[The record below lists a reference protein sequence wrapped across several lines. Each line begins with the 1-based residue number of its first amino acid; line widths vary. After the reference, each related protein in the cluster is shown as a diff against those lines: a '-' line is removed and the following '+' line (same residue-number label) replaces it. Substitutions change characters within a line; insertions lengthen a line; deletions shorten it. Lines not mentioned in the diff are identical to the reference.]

1 MLKILQARLQAR
13 NRYKQD
19 LENTEEPEIKLPTSI
34 TCMLSHVLFCSPLN
48 CRLSGSSVAG
58 ISQAKILKWVASFF
72 SRGSSPP
79 GNWTQISC
87 ASCIGSGFFTTAP
100 AGKPANICWII
111 EKARGFQKN
120 IYFCLINYTKA
131 SVWITT
137 NWKTLKEMGIP
148 DHKTCL
154 LRKLYAGQEATVR
167 TRHGTKTGPKLGM
180 EYISAVYCH
189 PAYLN
194 YIQND
199 RFYFLGFQNR
209 WRW

>member
-1 MLKILQARLQAR
+1 MTDPFVTPWI
-13 NRYKQD
+13 
-19 LENTEEPEIKLPTSI
+19 P
-34 TCMLSHVLFCSPLN
+34 LSMVPP
-48 CRLSGSSVAG
+48 GSSVLG
-58 ISQAKILKWVASFF
+58 IFLARILEWVASFF

-79 GNWTQISC
+79 GDWTQISC
-87 ASCIGSGFFTTAP
+87 ASCIGSRFFTTAP
-100 AGKPANICWII
+100 SGKPANMCWIT
-111 EKARGFQKN
+111 ENARGFQKT
-120 IYFCLINYTKA
+120 IYVCLINYTKA

-137 NWKTLKEMGIP
+137 NWKILEEMGIP

-167 TRHGTKTGPKLGM
+167 TGHGTKTGPKLRKD
-180 EYISAVYCH
+180 YVSAVYCH
-189 PAYLN
+189 PAYLT